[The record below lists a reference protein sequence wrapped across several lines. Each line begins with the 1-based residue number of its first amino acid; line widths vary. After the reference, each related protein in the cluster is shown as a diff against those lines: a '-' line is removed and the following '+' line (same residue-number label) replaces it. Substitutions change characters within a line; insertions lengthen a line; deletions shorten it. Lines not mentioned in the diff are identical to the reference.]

1 VSPACFQC
9 HRTTPEK
16 QASYYGYHRPDPNT
30 VPHETQPAG
39 IQRD

>member
-1 VSPACFQC
+1 VSPDCFQC

-16 QASYYGYHRPDPNT
+16 QGARYGYHKPESIT
-30 VPHETQPAG
+30 VPHETEPAG